1 MRKVKCQNTV
11 FSILLTITQGER
23 VERNHVFDGGRV
35 GGLHSGMAHRS
46 CIYRVAL
53 LMETLPL
60 PLRQPPDPS
69 AQRLFW
75 RKEILNKFNEIIKED
90 EVYESAL

>member
-1 MRKVKCQNTV
+1 
-11 FSILLTITQGER
+11 
-23 VERNHVFDGGRV
+23 
-35 GGLHSGMAHRS
+35 
-46 CIYRVAL
+46 
-53 LMETLPL
+53 METLPL

-69 AQRLFW
+69 AQKLFW